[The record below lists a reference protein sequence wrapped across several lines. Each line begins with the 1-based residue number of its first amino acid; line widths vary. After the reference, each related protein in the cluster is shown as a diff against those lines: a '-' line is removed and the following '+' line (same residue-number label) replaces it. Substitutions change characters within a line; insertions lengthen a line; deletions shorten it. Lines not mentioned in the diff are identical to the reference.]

1 MEKKGYDILKTVKIY
16 LKLGRLFGATNTW
29 GAIFIGAVTSTII
42 PNISD
47 AIKILIIAIFSHA
60 YIGAINEY
68 CHIEE
73 DKNNPQYKYKPLVKG
88 DIKPKNALIFIYL
101 CYLMMI
107 VSSAFFYPDLFAY
120 TSIVIAALFG
130 TLYTVKG
137 KYIAWAYD
145 ITPSFG
151 AAFLIIFGATAI
163 GDITIITIVAAIC
176 AFLISVYSEWI
187 DGMKDVDIDR
197 KFNVPTTAV
206 RWGYTHDKALSIYI
220 LRTKKDGKYSYTVGD
235 SNLLYFIGIV
245 FTIDIKYSLP
255 FFMNIISSYYFY
267 IFLIIGVPMHIILI
281 YKLFGKQNKESLRKH
296 PLYFLGSAMFL
307 GFNLVIDKIMI
318 WGILIILAFVIG
330 WVYVFSLIGVQFS
343 KD

>member
-1 MEKKGYDILKTVKIY
+1 MMKKNRQSILKTIKIY

-29 GAIFIGAVTSTII
+29 GAIFLGAVTSTVI

-47 AIKILIIAIFSHA
+47 ALKILFIAIFSHA

-88 DIKPKNALIFIYL
+88 EIKPKNALIFIYF
-101 CYLMMI
+101 CYIMMI
-107 VSSAFFYPDLFAY
+107 VLSAFFYPNLLAF
-120 TSIVIAALFG
+120 TSIVLAALFG
-130 TLYTVKG
+130 TLYTFKG

-151 AAFLIIFGATAI
+151 AAFLVIFGASAVGGITS
-163 GDITIITIVAAIC
+163 ITIIAAIC

-197 KFNVPTTAV
+197 KFNIPTTAV
-206 RWGYTHDKALSIYI
+206 RWGYTHDKTLSLYF
-220 LRTKKDGKYSYTVGD
+220 LKSKKGKYSYSIGD
-235 SNLLYFIGIV
+235 PNLLYFIGIV
-245 FTIDIKYSLP
+245 LTMDIVYSLP
-255 FFMNIISSYYFY
+255 FLLNIISPYYFY
-267 IFLIIGVPMHIILI
+267 IFILIGVPIHLYLI

-307 GFNLVIDKIMI
+307 AFNLVIDKIMI
-318 WGILIILAFVIG
+318 WGLLAILAFIIG
-330 WVYVFSLIGVQFS
+330 WVYVFSLIGIRFS